1 MDIKILRAFATVAA
15 LEHIG
20 QAAERLH
27 ISPSP
32 LSRQIQ
38 QLESEL
44 GMVLFHREKKR
55 LRLTDEGKRFLTE
68 VTPFLQHH
76 ERLKEY
82 AQHLQQG
89 DVGRLD
95 IGYVEAAI
103 HSRLLPA
110 ALARLAP
117 GAGIDVRL
125 HALRSAQQIARLEA
139 GAIDIAIVHTLPHDD
154 ADFLHKKIATEPV
167 LLAMPASSA
176 LTAPVAADLHGRAW
190 IADQENLNPAARA
203 RLLAACQRA
212 GFQPDIRFEVNGP
225 LAALACVEAGL
236 GFTLIQH
243 SLARIVPDN
252 VVLMPLPDLAL
263 EIVLYAVWRRQDT
276 RPLTA
281 RFLQQLC
288 HTPAVAPR

>member
-55 LRLTDEGKRFLTE
+55 LRLTDKGKRFLTE

-76 ERLKEY
+76 ERLKDY

-154 ADFLHKKIATEPV
+154 ADFVHKKIATEPV
-167 LLAMPASSA
+167 
-176 LTAPVAADLHGRAW
+176 
-190 IADQENLNPAARA
+190 
-203 RLLAACQRA
+203 LLAACQRA

-243 SLARIVPDN
+243 SLARIVSDN
-252 VVLMPLPDLAL
+252 VILLPVPELAL

-281 RFLQQLC
+281 RFLLQLC
-288 HTPAVAPR
+288 LTPAVAPR